1 MPNPSSSLTAIMPA
15 TSPPQLRKRARY
27 DEVDDGPEVPE
38 MRPVKQ
44 AKKRKARPGIQDQ
57 DIDLDLERGLNLAIG
72 KMDRGLLADYIAQR
86 TKRFRNDLSAVEL
99 EDLHIPGKFISPTG
113 LPNPLIGRNC

>member
-1 MPNPSSSLTAIMPA
+1 MPNPSSSLTATIPA
-15 TSPPQLRKRARY
+15 TSPPQLTKRARY

-44 AKKRKARPGIQDQ
+44 AKKRKSRPGIQNQ

-99 EDLHIPGKFISPTG
+99 EDLHIPGKFISPRS
-113 LPNPLIGRNC
+113 LPNPLMGRNC